1 MTTPFPPLGAAPNEP
16 LFAIE
21 RLGADP
27 ASWESADLDQLQQ
40 LLVLQCVRW
49 ARGDA
54 PETLE
59 PLQALYGVF
68 VERAPDAQRMSA
80 LEMLGSLVET
90 VARDRKHP
98 GVGAAG
104 LIFLH
109 DSSPAVVAT
118 AAMQVACLLAPDEA
132 DPLSGPK
139 AVAGL
144 SLKDQ
149 EPERRAAVLA
159 GVLAIGDA
167 RITDLLDGCWEQLS
181 PEAYR
186 YFAQL
191 ACGQFPSAAVI
202 DFFLRWAEAS
212 LGQPA
217 EPGLGDIAAALT
229 RLAVIASRDVPGA
242 GPCGVLATDR
252 ALPVWTRPE
261 DQSVTLVERWSR
273 EEYGRMIAPRLVE
286 VARRE
291 SYPRILPT
299 VLAAWGIA
307 DVPHLEAVAEAVEP
321 VAADGGDPVVLAE
334 PASVGTLPGWQPPGR
349 LVEWGILNPDGP
361 TLCQLSLVPL
371 DDGGRQALVWTRH
384 HFLAADCVVWAVGSL
399 ADRARLLPVLTDLF
413 AANGSGGYGL
423 MGSLPHWVNLPDD
436 GPIDAG
442 AAAALIGAAHRRWSR
457 DHHGASSEPDA
468 DVAVLSRLFEDPVA
482 EIARQEEAALAE
494 AAVELAEAGEAAPR
508 PASPAAPDEAAYR
521 RWLDAASAPAHVEK
535 LRGHFESAW
544 GEALR
549 RYHATR
555 T

>member
-1 MTTPFPPLGAAPNEP
+1 MTSPGFPPLGAEPNEP
-16 LFAIE
+16 LFALE

-27 ASWESADLDQLQQ
+27 ALWESAELDELQQ

-49 ARGDA
+49 ARGDS

-68 VERAPDAQRMSA
+68 VSRAPDAQRMAA
-80 LEMLGSLVET
+80 LQMLGSLVET
-90 VARDRKHP
+90 VARDRQHP

-118 AAMQVACLLAPDEA
+118 AAMQVACLLAPDQA

-139 AVAGL
+139 AVVGL

-167 RITDLLDGCWEQLS
+167 RVTDLLDGCWEQIS
-181 PEAYR
+181 PESSR

-191 ACGQFPSAAVI
+191 ACGQYPSAAVV

-229 RLAVIASRDVPGA
+229 RLAVLASHEVEGA

-252 ALPVWTRPE
+252 MLPVWTKPE
-261 DQSVTLVERWSR
+261 GQSVTLVERWSR
-273 EEYGRMIAPRLVE
+273 EEYGRVIAPRLVD

-299 VLAAWGIA
+299 VLAAWGLA
-307 DVPHLEAVAEAVEP
+307 DVPHLEAVAHAVADA
-321 VAADGGDPVVLAE
+321 AADGGDPVVVAE
-334 PASVGTLPGWQPPGR
+334 PVPVGTMPGWQPPNR
-349 LVEWGILNPDGP
+349 LIEWGILDPNGP

-371 DDGGRQALVWTRH
+371 DDDGRQALVWTRH
-384 HFLAADCVVWAVGSL
+384 HFLAADCVVWAVGSF
-399 ADRARLLPVLTDLF
+399 ADRARLLAVLTDLF
-413 AANGSGGYGL
+413 AANGAGDHGL
-423 MGSLPHWVNLPDD
+423 MGALPHWVHLPDG

-442 AAAALIGAAHRRWSR
+442 AAADLIGSAHRRWL
-457 DHHGASSEPDA
+457 HENHGAASDPDA
-468 DVAVLSRLFEDPVA
+468 DVAVLARLFEDPVA
-482 EIARQEEAALAE
+482 EFGRQEQEALAE
-494 AAVELAEAGEAAPR
+494 SAVAGELDPGSS
-508 PASPAAPDEAAYR
+508 SPAAPDEAAYR
-521 RWLDAASAPAHVEK
+521 RWLEAASAPAHVDK
-535 LRGHFESAW
+535 LRGHFEGAW

-555 T
+555 A

>member
-1 MTTPFPPLGAAPNEP
+1 MATHGFPPLGAGPGEP
-16 LFAIE
+16 LHALE
-21 RLGADP
+21 GLGADP
-27 ASWESADLDQLQQ
+27 ARWESADLDELQQ
-40 LLVLQCVRW
+40 LLVLQALRW
-49 ARGDA
+49 ARGDS

-68 VERAPDAQRMSA
+68 VERAPDAQRMAA
-80 LEMLGSLVET
+80 LQMLGTLVET
-90 VARDRKHP
+90 VARERQHA

-118 AAMQVACLLAPDEA
+118 AAMQVACLMAPDQA

-167 RITDLLDGCWEQLS
+167 RVTALLDGCWEHLS
-181 PEAYR
+181 PESYR

-191 ACGQFPSAAVI
+191 ACGQYPSAAVI

-212 LGQPA
+212 LGQPT

-229 RLAVIASRDVPGA
+229 RLAVVASHDVPGA
-242 GPCGVLATDR
+242 GPCGVLSTDR
-252 ALPVWTRPE
+252 ALPVWSKPE
-261 DQSVTLVERWSR
+261 NESVALVERWSR

-299 VLAAWGIA
+299 ALAAWGIA
-307 DVPHLEAVAEAVEP
+307 DVPHLEAVSRAVAP
-321 VAADGGDPVVLAE
+321 VAADGADPLVLPE
-334 PASVGTLPGWQPPGR
+334 PAAVETMPGWQPPGR
-349 LVEWGILNPDGP
+349 LIEWGILNPNGP

-371 DDGGRQALVWTRH
+371 DDDGRQALVWTRH
-384 HFLAADCVVWAVGSL
+384 HFLAADCVVWAVGSFG
-399 ADRARLLPVLTDLF
+399 DRARLLPVRTGLF
-413 AANGSGGYGL
+413 AANGSPEHGL
-423 MGSLPHWVNLPDD
+423 VGSLPHWVNLSGE

-442 AAAALIGAAHRRWSR
+442 AAADLIASAHQCWVRES
-457 DHHGASSEPDA
+457 HGAPSDPDA
-468 DVAVLSRLFEDPVA
+468 DVAVLERLFEDPMA
-482 EIARQEEAALAE
+482 ELARQEEAALTEVVGTGTVE
-494 AAVELAEAGEAAPR
+494 APSAPG
-508 PASPAAPDEAAYR
+508 SAPDQAAYR

-535 LRGHFESAW
+535 LRGQFESAW

-549 RYHATR
+549 RYHAQG
-555 T
+555 